1 MKRYYLISSEYDIKK
16 REAIL
21 STIKD
26 KAIASYADFS
36 NDEYN
41 SFAFTEDEGREV
53 YKKLMQKYHSSAAF
67 FGDSYSEEDIK
78 DMRLDKYITF

>member
-26 KAIASYADFS
+26 KAIASYADLS

-53 YKKLMQKYHSSAAF
+53 YKKLMQKYHTSAAF

-78 DMRLDKYITF
+78 DMRIDEYITF

>member
-16 REAIL
+16 RKAVL
-21 STIKD
+21 SIIKD

-53 YKKLMQKYHSSAAF
+53 YKS
-67 FGDSYSEEDIK
+67 
-78 DMRLDKYITF
+78 

>member
-1 MKRYYLISSEYDIKK
+1 MKRYYLISSEYDINK

-26 KAIASYADFS
+26 KAIASYADLS

-53 YKKLMQKYHSSAAF
+53 YKKLMQKYHSSSAF
-67 FGDSYSEEDIK
+67 FGDSYSEEEIK
-78 DMRLDKYITF
+78 EMRLDKYITF

>member
-26 KAIASYADFS
+26 KAIASYADLS

-41 SFAFTEDEGREV
+41 SVAFTEDEGIEV

-67 FGDSYSEEDIK
+67 FGDSYEEEEMK
-78 DMRLDKYITF
+78 EMGLDEYITL